1 MTTEISIFNF
11 DESGNGFENSSHSN
25 GKTTWFARELMEM
38 LGYESW
44 NSFKAII
51 NRATSACIALDINV
65 MENFEQVEREV
76 NGSVVPDFKL
86 TRFACYLVA
95 MNGDPK
101 KENVA
106 RAQVYFI
113 AIAETFR
120 HYLIE
125 SENVERVLIREEVSE
140 REKSLSG
147 VAKQH
152 GVTNYAFFQNAGYRG
167 MYNMNLAQLRQLKGI
182 NSKRSPLDFMGK
194 DELAANLF
202 RITQTELKVKQDGR
216 RGQGYLESLAE
227 QVGKQVRQAM
237 LDISGTRPE
246 SLPPAE
252 DVNTVKKGLKETH
265 KKLKEIDVPRD
276 NAG

>member
-1 MTTEISIFNF
+1 
-11 DESGNGFENSSHSN
+11 
-25 GKTTWFARELMEM
+25 
-38 LGYESW
+38 
-44 NSFKAII
+44 
-51 NRATSACIALDINV
+51 
-65 MENFEQVEREV
+65 
-76 NGSVVPDFKL
+76 
-86 TRFACYLVA
+86 
-95 MNGDPK
+95 
-101 KENVA
+101 
-106 RAQVYFI
+106 
-113 AIAETFR
+113 
-120 HYLIE
+120 IE